1 MTLLQYLALQFFLTT
16 MLLLPTKMLLRHLFR
31 IKYILV
37 TPWLN
42 I

>member
-1 MTLLQYLALQFFLTT
+1 MLSLPAKILARQ
-16 MLLLPTKMLLRHLFR
+16 LFR

-37 TPWLN
+37 TPWFN